1 MGSTFAGSLAWQLP
15 AFPRSKSDESE
26 VSAGPIL
33 LNRNES
39 AYGPSTRALA
49 AIRARFSDSKSL
61 SQLRVCIRHGKNSR
75 FSSSEA

>member
-15 AFPRSKSDESE
+15 PFPRSESDESE
-26 VSAGPIL
+26 VSAGRIL

-49 AIRARFSDSKSL
+49 AIRASFLTANRYPSSEYA
-61 SQLRVCIRHGKNSR
+61 VRHRKNSR
-75 FSSSEA
+75 YFIE